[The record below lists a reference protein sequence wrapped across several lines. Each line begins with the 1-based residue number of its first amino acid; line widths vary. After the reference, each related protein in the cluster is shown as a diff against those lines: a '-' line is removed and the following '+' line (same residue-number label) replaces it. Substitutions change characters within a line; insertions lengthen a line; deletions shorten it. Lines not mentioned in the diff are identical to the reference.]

1 MARRT
6 AHHPVL
12 ERVTY
17 AVGALVVAL
26 LFSYAYFVIGTI
38 VEIVL
43 REDYELAI
51 KAKSSSLATLEAEYL
66 KAQEQVTLEYAST
79 LGFHPI
85 EAEEYVA
92 KGLSRAPAN
101 YQARINQ

>member
-6 AHHPVL
+6 AHQPIL
-12 ERVTY
+12 ERLTY
-17 AVGALVVAL
+17 AVGVVTVVL
-26 LFSYAYFVIGTI
+26 IFSYAYFVIGTI
-38 VEIVL
+38 IEIVL

-66 KAQEQVTLEYAST
+66 KAQEKVTLEFAST

-85 EAEEYVA
+85 DAEEYVT
-92 KGLSRAPAN
+92 KGLSRATEN
-101 YQARINQ
+101 YQAFNR

>member
-6 AHHPVL
+6 AHQPIL
-12 ERVTY
+12 EKVTY
-17 AVGALVVAL
+17 AVGALAVVL
-26 LFSYAYFVIGTI
+26 VFSYAYFVIGTI
-38 VEIVL
+38 IEIVL

-66 KAQEQVTLEYAST
+66 KAQEKVTLEFASS

-92 KGLSRAPAN
+92 KGLSRAPLN
-101 YQARINQ
+101 YQALNN